1 MRNTSAYTTDFS
13 GGNGG
18 DGKKEKTDYASQL
31 ADARVKAQQTTEK
44 LRIQIMQEGIAKRK
58 ALAKQEY
65 DEQLADIDKQERDTI
80 AKMDKARKQG
90 DNIPQSQYDDVKNK
104 AKTNR
109 ILAEQVYNEQ
119 IFQIEQEYRNKSSQ
133 ALIDYYEEYGTYQ
146 EKRLAIAQ
154 DGPADK

>member
-1 MRNTSAYTTDFS
+1 M
-13 GGNGG
+13 
-18 DGKKEKTDYASQL
+18 
-31 ADARVKAQQTTEK
+31 
-44 LRIQIMQEGIAKRK
+44 IMQEGIAKRK

-154 DGPADK
+154 DYARKIAAAETEGERLALGEERDKKIQSLDYEELKKGMDWDKIFAI